1 MKQLIIGFGSK
12 ARHGKDGAALSMID
26 HLESK
31 RAVAKH
37 RNYPVR
43 TPNVLK
49 IGFAD
54 ALRRESS
61 AAISKACG
69 IGRLLENGFRDDVS
83 GSWVDIPAWVTEDP
97 NPEMGLP
104 LLPFGKH
111 SKLLQW
117 WGTDYRRNQ
126 SPNYWTSQVE
136 QQIVG
141 FEGLVLITDVRF
153 LNEAALVKKLG
164 GYTVNVT
171 RLNEDG
177 TLFADPTRPA
187 THVSET
193 ALDGYNWDFYI
204 KVKNGDQALKSEY
217 AITLLEHLLALRG
230 NG

>member
-1 MKQLIIGFGSK
+1 MRLIIGFGSK

-37 RNYPVR
+37 HNYPVR
-43 TPNVLK
+43 TPDAWK

-61 AAISKACG
+61 AAISRACG
-69 IGRLLENGFRDDVS
+69 IERLLENGFRDDAS
-83 GSWVDIPAWVTEDP
+83 GNWVDIPAWVTPDP

-104 LLPFGKH
+104 LLPYGKH
-111 SKLLQW
+111 AKLLQW
-117 WGTDYRRNQ
+117 VD
-126 SPNYWTSQVE
+126 QVE

-141 FEGLVLITDVRF
+141 FEGLVLITDCRF
-153 LNEAALVKKLG
+153 LNEAALIKKLG

-177 TLFADPTRPA
+177 SLFADPTRPA

-217 AITLLEHLLALRG
+217 AITLLEHLLALKG
-230 NG
+230 NS